1 MKSQQKSPEPERAVI
16 VSEEGSVATAEDP
29 AAITNIQSAATFP
42 DQPVK
47 YLFKT
52 EGAGGQVTYRVIQ
65 VADGQL
71 EGQTEAAAAVSLV
84 AGFPATSQT
93 VPQAV
98 FSQPDGLEGDGSAEA
113 QYTYYPATIA
123 DANTGTMV
131 TTVQASD
138 TLLGQTTPAGQVY
151 VMMSPQEVL
160 TGSNQR
166 TIAPRTQP
174 YITKQEAPRASRD
187 EKRRA
192 QHNEVERRRRD
203 KINNWIVQLSKT
215 IPDCNIDYTK
225 TGQSKGGIL
234 SKACEYI
241 KELRQNNMKLAEEVG
256 VLDRLRVDNQL
267 LRQEVE
273 DWKSKNQILR
283 NLLRQHGITGSSSS
297 DSHFFLQHTHRD
309 GTSFRQEP
317 PLPRARLS
325 GCFLHVLGRRI
336 QITEV

>member
-1 MKSQQKSPEPERAVI
+1 MKSQQKSPEPDGNVTI
-16 VSEEGSVATAEDP
+16 NEEGSVATAEDP
-29 AAITNIQSAATFP
+29 AAIATIQSAATFT
-42 DQPVK
+42 DQPIK

-65 VADGQL
+65 VSDGQL
-71 EGQTEAAAAVSLV
+71 EGQTEGTPAVSLV
-84 AGFPATSQT
+84 TGFPATTQT
-93 VPQAV
+93 VTQAV
-98 FSQPDGLEGDGSAEA
+98 FSQSDGLEGDGSAET

-123 DANTGTMV
+123 DATTGTMV

-138 TLLGQTTPAGQVY
+138 TLLGQTAPTGQLY

-174 YITKQEAPRASRD
+174 YIAKQEAPRASRD

-225 TGQSKGGIL
+225 TGQVLLSQSKGGIL

-241 KELRQNNMKLAEEVG
+241 KELRQSNLKLGEDIAT
-256 VLDRLRVDNQL
+256 LDRLRIDNQL

-283 NLLRQHGITGSSSS
+283 NLLRQHGIVGSSST
-297 DSHFFLQHTHRD
+297 DPQ
-309 GTSFRQEP
+309 
-317 PLPRARLS
+317 
-325 GCFLHVLGRRI
+325 
-336 QITEV
+336 